1 MNLWNIQK
9 LKNDLANSK
18 INQRDL
24 LIYYF
29 LIGIIFA
36 LISSPQEIKLF
47 DYYQEENYKW
57 IAWGFENILYFL
69 TIFLCYI
76 ANEGKNGKNFLERIV
91 SLEVII
97 AIRYL
102 FFFVIPYEIVH
113 SLFFDGG
120 IYSDMS
126 NLIGSISLDLIL
138 LIRTFSCMKDVV
150 HIQSVEN

>member
-9 LKNDLANSK
+9 LKNDLANRT

-29 LIGIIFA
+29 LCGIIFA
-36 LISSPQEIKLF
+36 LFTSPEEIKLF

-57 IAWGFENILYFL
+57 IEWGFETILYLL

-97 AIRYL
+97 LIRYL
-102 FFFVIPYEIVH
+102 FFFMIPYEIVH
-113 SLFFDGG
+113 SLFFEGG

-138 LIRTFSCMKDVV
+138 LIRTFSCMKD
-150 HIQSVEN
+150 IQKVEN